1 MSGTRTHRDAG
12 VRGTGPREFDRML
25 KAESPAAKNKKK
37 KRQEKRLQY
46 GLRASHRIASH
57 CGAAP
62 GIHATRILMQRGE
75 PRRTQ

>member
-37 KRQEKRLQY
+37 KDRRKDCNMACAR
-46 GLRASHRIASH
+46 RIASHRIA
-57 CGAAP
+57 A
-62 GIHATRILMQRGE
+62 QRQE
-75 PRRTQ
+75 YMRHEF

>member
-37 KRQEKRLQY
+37 RQEKRLQY
-46 GLRASHRIASH
+46 GLRVASHRIA
-57 CGAAP
+57 AQRQEY
-62 GIHATRILMQRGE
+62 TRHE
-75 PRRTQ
+75 F